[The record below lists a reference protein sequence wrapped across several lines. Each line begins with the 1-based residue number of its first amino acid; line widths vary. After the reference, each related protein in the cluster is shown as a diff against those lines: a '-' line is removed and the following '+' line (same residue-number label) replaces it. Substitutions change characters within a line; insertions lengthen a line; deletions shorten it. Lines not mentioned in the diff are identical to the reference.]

1 MSQFVKEHV
10 TRVFRDA
17 GYELLDIHG
26 DRGGIVQGDG
36 LHLVVTPDIAA
47 AARRF
52 SSDPVVIAGIE
63 NDGVDSRK
71 LRMSLYG
78 GSASADLEGVWLSPE
93 FVNHLK
99 EECSEIYYK
108 AQREVNAIFDA
119 EDAPDRE
126 WNGRAYAGVVDEF
139 AMEIEK
145 DVFRVFV
152 RVYRVADQSFNPY
165 ESGDEEADREE
176 AASIIEGRASHGT
189 VEVHVFEID
198 ADDFIDGQEV
208 FHPFSAEAYDGKDFV
223 LGMAEQVFTGRGLT
237 WQHDSNDAYTLELAA
252 QLFDGDDDD
261 EQAVAD
267 MLIERATAR
276 GLPPYID
283 DEDAVPA
290 RTP

>member
-1 MSQFVKEHV
+1 MSLFVKEHV

-52 SSDPVVIAGIE
+52 STDPAVIAGIE
-63 NDGVDSRK
+63 KDAEDSLK
-71 LRMSLYG
+71 LRISLYG
-78 GSASADLEGVWLSPE
+78 GSASADLEGVWLSQE
-93 FVNHLK
+93 FVNHLRD
-99 EECSEIYYK
+99 ECSEIYYK
-108 AQREVNAIFDA
+108 AQRDVNAIFDA

-139 AMEIEK
+139 AMEVEE

-165 ESGDEEADREE
+165 GSGDEDADRQD
-176 AASIIEGRASHGT
+176 AASIIDGSSSHGT
-189 VEVHVFEID
+189 VEVHIFEID

-208 FHPFSAEAYDGKDFV
+208 FHPFSAESYDGKDFV
-223 LGMAEQVFTGRGLT
+223 LGMAERVIRGRGLI
-237 WQHDSNDAYTLELAA
+237 WQRGSNDACTLELAA
-252 QLFDGDDDD
+252 ELFDDED
-261 EQAVAD
+261 EQAITNA
-267 MLIERATAR
+267 LIERAIAR
-276 GLPPYID
+276 GLPR
-283 DEDAVPA
+283 DAEAETSAAP
-290 RTP
+290 TSKP